1 SQAGQMTY
9 QLRRIS
15 DREGFGKTPS
25 VIIIRRQSTIIGRA
39 SSKTPP
45 DCVIESQVN
54 PMMVSRKHAEVRA
67 EEKGNRYFLVDHS
80 LNGTYINY
88 TRILSSKL
96 LVVGDIICFGH
107 VNGFNIKPGSTVN
120 GFRSELKF
128 VFEKVSNSPA
138 GPAGPPASSGDHN
151 PTATHGDGGRKRLSG
166 GEAGGSRGAA
176 SAKRARDKSPDSSMS
191 SSQSSPSNDL
201 SPAMAPHP
209 APPVSASKSSAASIG
224 GGGGGGS
231 ASKKSSGEGKKS
243 DTKKSSSAAAK
254 RQSSVDSGGKGGSV
268 GSVQRKSGASRSSKS
283 GGGSRP
289 SKQSKQSRGSSGRP
303 SGSSSAAVAAGG
315 GDPSGQF
322 HIDGEPCE
330 SLTCIKPKDPNVNW
344 VCCDSCNSWYH
355 VMCTDLDDD
364 VNLDDI
370 EFFCIKCRD

>member
-128 VFEKVSNSPA
+128 VFEKVSNSPT
-138 GPAGPPASSGDHN
+138 GPAGPPASSGDHK

-224 GGGGGGS
+224 GGGS

-268 GSVQRKSGASRSSKS
+268 GSAQRKSGASRSSKS